1 MLRFDVWED
10 QYLDDWYEKE
20 EYEYLRLSIVEWAE
34 FQFWRRP
41 LWNLWGWTQQETTEQ
56 TMIFSL
62 I

>member
-41 LWNLWGWTQQETTEQ
+41 LWNIWGWTHQETTEQ